1 MGAIPGSVPLT
12 GKVAPT
18 DTTDTFATHMDIY
31 GEGGYMTVADV
42 TEREAITTER
52 RKQGMAVFQ
61 NDTNELY
68 ILQDGV
74 TNADWVLFSGG
85 GGSGDMQDV
94 YDNSTPNVEASDTSK
109 SLVLLNGEVT
119 IATSVAGGLTGT
131 MDLSGE
137 EGVQISS
144 SASNISLQAPAG
156 DFSISCFNHGQL
168 SSNDTLTL
176 TTNNGLL
183 NVVTANGDINIET
196 QGTGLTNN
204 ITIQADSSSG
214 GTGGDIILPGTG
226 NTGTPST
233 GDVLTAHSA
242 SGELRWTSSSS
253 LAGDLQT
260 TLTQGSQFQPV
271 LPYSGGF
278 LDINY
283 SQGNP
288 SDPTSNDT
296 GIRLDADSTGSGS
309 GENLMISSSGSAD
322 SGFIKLHAQNVS
334 SFPTVSLT
342 QLIVGDGNMY
352 IDTTSSDFS
361 DAAVGDVV
369 VAKAVSASTVGA
381 TGKNIRLGTAPGVQ
395 VAIIELDDAD
405 IQALDVTPIQVIAN
419 PGAGYFIHVLNS
431 MAYLNVGFVNTVNL
445 NLQFTG
451 CNNGGGV
458 TNWAINN
465 WTGMTDNTGAYFK
478 PLNPLESFGAN
489 CDLEVILSGAS
500 GLSLMPGAGS
510 TSRLWVSYMIVP
522 QS

>member
-94 YDNSTPNVEASDTSK
+94 YDNSTPNVIATDNAK
-109 SLVLLNGEVT
+109 SLELSNGE
-119 IATSVAGGLTGT
+119 IQITSVTSGG
-131 MDLSGE
+131 LSGE
-137 EGVQISS
+137 
-144 SASNISLQAPAG
+144 ISLVAEETINIGSNSGNVELGAALG
-156 DFSISCFNHGQL
+156 DFRASAWNHGQIV
-168 SSNDTLTL
+168 SNDTLTL

-183 NVVTANGDINIET
+183 NVVTANADINIET

-204 ITIQADSSSG
+204 ITIQADSLAT
-214 GTGGDIILPGTG
+214 GTGDIILPGGGGTI
-226 NTGTPST
+226 GTPT
-233 GDVLTAHSA
+233 AGDVLTAHSA
-242 SGELRWTSSSS
+242 GGELRWTSSSS

-271 LPYSGGF
+271 LPYFGGL

-288 SDPTSNDT
+288 SDPTTNAT
-296 GIRLDADSTGSGS
+296 GIRIDADSGGTGS

-322 SGFIKLHAQNVS
+322 AGFIKLHAQGVNA
-334 SFPTVSLT
+334 FPTVNHT
-342 QLIVGDGNMY
+342 QLIVGEGNMY
-352 IDTTSSDFS
+352 IDTTSNDFS
-361 DAAVGDVV
+361 DAAVGDVL
-369 VAKAVSASTVGA
+369 VAKAVSASTVGS
-381 TGKNIRLGTAPGVQ
+381 TGKNIRLGTTPGVQ
-395 VAIIELDDAD
+395 YALIELSDAD
-405 IQALDVTPIQVIAN
+405 IQALDVTPIQVIPA
-419 PGAGYFIHVLNS
+419 PDPGYFIHVLNS
-431 MAYLNVGFVNTVNL
+431 MAYLNVGFVNSVNL
-445 NLQFTG
+445 NLQFIN
-451 CNNGGGV
+451 CNTGGGV
-458 TNWAINN
+458 ANWAINN
-465 WTGMTDNTGAYFK
+465 WTGMQDNTGAYFK
-478 PLNPLESFGAN
+478 PLNPLESFGLN
-489 CDLEVILSGAS
+489 CDLEVFLSGAS
-500 GLSLMPGAGS
+500 GLSNMPGAGS
-510 TSRLWVSYMIVP
+510 TARLWVSYMILP
-522 QS
+522 SS